1 MKNMTQIAVML
12 GGNLAG
18 TPAAMK
24 EAVEKFAAAGVCGL
38 QVSKAMSSPAVDCV
52 PGTPDFLDMALTGFW
67 EGSAG
72 ELLELCQQIEI
83 SAGRPAKHSSRESR
97 ILDCDII
104 LFGERELES
113 PRLVIPHPRARQRD
127 FVLKPLAEIVPQMRF
142 PDGMTVEEVW
152 MNFQKEALARKE
164 KNYDKGRSMLG

>member
-1 MKNMTQIAVML
+1 MERHDS
-12 GGNLAG
+12 GG
-18 TPAAMK
+18 TPAALM
-24 EAVEKFAAAGVCGL
+24 FGGDLGDSRRIFDRAAENL
-38 QVSKAMSSPAVDCV
+38 QKNGFKILRRSTIYRSAPVDCV

-104 LFGERELES
+104 LFGEMELES

-127 FVLKPLAEIVPQMRF
+127 FV
-142 PDGMTVEEVW
+142 
-152 MNFQKEALARKE
+152 
-164 KNYDKGRSMLG
+164 